1 MRLTKRGWAVAVCGV
16 LAYGLGEWAGYAL
29 FRALAGIAAGA
40 LVAAVLATV
49 RRPDVT
55 VRRELEPDRVER
67 GSPALARL
75 LVSNNGDQ
83 RQPGFTARERVE
95 RGEYVTVAVR
105 PLSPDEEA
113 PYHYELPTSVR
124 GKLTVGPLVLERAD
138 PFGLLRRPLPAGDTA
153 TLWVRPRVRPARA
166 WAGGRPRHH
175 HEGATTDDA
184 LRGSADLRDV
194 RPYVIGDEVRHLHWK
209 ATARTGRLMVRDYVD
224 PEQPRFTLLLDTRP
238 QVLSGNEFE
247 EAVDVAASL
256 VTASTMAGH
265 RCRMLTSAGYD
276 LPTSG
281 GSYSARRLLDVLCEV
296 QQATGALTVPKSGS
310 AGGCLVVVTGRLR
323 EPDLRELAALRSRFA
338 SMVLLG
344 VGTHGLGMQGLGVHG
359 VDGVPGARAIS
370 AVDAGEAVR
379 RWNAIA

>member
-1 MRLTKRGWAVAVCGV
+1 MRFTRRGWAVAASAP
-16 LAYGLGEWAGYAL
+16 LAYGIGEWAGYPL
-29 FRALAGIAAGA
+29 FRALAGIALGA
-40 LVAAVLATV
+40 LLAAVLTTF

-55 VRRELEPDRVER
+55 VRRELEPDHVER
-67 GSPALARL
+67 GTPALARL
-75 LVSNNGDQ
+75 LVSNNGDR

-95 RGEYVTVAVR
+95 RGEFVTVAVR
-105 PLSPDEEA
+105 PLSPEEEV
-113 PYHYELPTSVR
+113 PYHYELPTSAR
-124 GKLTVGPLVLERAD
+124 GKLTVGPLVLERSD

-153 TLWVRPRVRPARA
+153 TLWVRPKVRPARS
-166 WAGGRPRHH
+166 WAGGHPRHH
-175 HEGATTDDA
+175 HEGPTTDDA

-194 RPYVIGDEVRHLHWK
+194 RPYVLGDEVRHLHWK

-224 PEQPRFTLLLDTRP
+224 PDQPRFTLMLDTRP
-238 QVLSGNEFE
+238 KVLSDKEFE

-265 RCRMLTSAGYD
+265 RCRMLTSAGRD

-281 GSYSARRLLDVLCEV
+281 GAHAARQLLDVLCEV
-296 QQATGALTVPKSGS
+296 QQAPGVLALPKSGS
-310 AGGCLVVVTGRLR
+310 EGGCLVVVTGRLR
-323 EPDLRELAALRSRFA
+323 EPDLRELAALRPRFA

>member
-1 MRLTKRGWAVAVCGV
+1 MRLTRRGWAVVACVP
-16 LAYGLGEWAGYAL
+16 LAYGIGEWAGYPF
-29 FRALAGIAAGA
+29 FRALAGIALGA
-40 LVAAVLATV
+40 LLAAVLTTF

-55 VRRELEPDRVER
+55 VHRELEPDHVER
-67 GSPALARL
+67 GTPALARL
-75 LVSNNGDQ
+75 LVRNNGDQ

-95 RGEYVTVAVR
+95 RGEFVTVDVR
-105 PLSPDEEA
+105 PLSPEEQA
-113 PYHYELPTSVR
+113 PYHYELPTAAR
-124 GKLTVGPLVLERAD
+124 GKLTVGPLVLERSD
-138 PFGLLRRPLPAGDTA
+138 PFGLLRRPLAAGDTA
-153 TLWVRPRVRPARA
+153 TLWVRPKVRPARA
-166 WAGGRPRHH
+166 WAGGHPRHH

-194 RPYVIGDEVRHLHWK
+194 RPYVLGDEVRHLHWK

-224 PEQPRFTLLLDTRP
+224 PEQPRFTLILDTRP
-238 QVLSGNEFE
+238 KVLSDKEFE

-256 VTASTMAGH
+256 VTSSTMAGH
-265 RCRMLTSAGYD
+265 RCRMLTSAGRD

-281 GSYSARRLLDVLCEV
+281 GTQAARQLLDVLCEV
-296 QQATGALTVPKSGS
+296 EQAPGALALPKSGS
-310 AGGCLVVVTGRLR
+310 DGGCLVVVTGRLR
-323 EPDLRELAALRSRFA
+323 APDLRELAALRPRFA